1 VSRLRLVCV
10 ALAAATLLAACGSS
24 AGLIPQTSA
33 NTLHTDLTNIDND
46 YYGHD
51 CASARADLYNAETD
65 FSDLLTGVN
74 PRLARQLQAGL
85 ATLTADETSQCH
97 AASSGNGSGNNG
109 STGTNGS
116 TGPTGV
122 TGTTSTSTSSTT
134 TSSTTTSSTTSSAA
148 TTTGG
153 PTGATCVTT
162 TNPDGGTPICVGA
175 TSPSSGIGGAG
186 NGVGATNTGAA
197 SVGN

>member
-1 VSRLRLVCV
+1 MSRLRLACV
-10 ALAAATLLAACGSS
+10 ALAATALLAACGGS

-46 YYGHD
+46 YYGHA
-51 CASARADLYNAETD
+51 CATARGDLRQAETD
-65 FSDLLTGVN
+65 FSALLTGVN

-85 ATLTADETSQCH
+85 ATLTADETSQCQ
-97 AASSGNGSGNNG
+97 AASSGNGSGNHG
-109 STGTNGS
+109 SGNNGS
-116 TGPTGV
+116 TGPTGS
-122 TGTTSTSTSSTT
+122 TSTSSTSSTT
-134 TSSTTTSSTTSSAA
+134 TSSTTTSSTSTAA

-162 TNPDGGTPICVGA
+162 TNPDGGTPICVGT
-175 TSPSSGIGGAG
+175 TSPTSGIGGAG
-186 NGVGATNTGAA
+186 NGVGATGTGAA